1 MYCAAMGR
9 TSRDQME
16 HTPSDGRTDLVGEP
30 ARQPLQL
37 NRGHHIDIRDQQRY
51 QDTSY
56 WTRSGSLRIVH
67 CPRGILYSDRLFV
80 VDTTLPDRLL
90 SVASIYM
97 ACADVY
103 DGNQVA
109 SRQREGQEDW
119 QARRMEFKA
128 VVLFHTIL

>member
-1 MYCAAMGR
+1 MDYEW
-9 TSRDQME
+9 Q
-16 HTPSDGRTDLVGEP
+16 PTDLALP
-30 ARQPLQL
+30 Q
-37 NRGHHIDIRDQQRY
+37 
-51 QDTSY
+51 
-56 WTRSGSLRIVH
+56 
-67 CPRGILYSDRLFV
+67 GILLSDRLFV
-80 VDTTLPDRLL
+80 ADTTLPDRLL

-109 SRQREGQEDW
+109 SRQREGQEVW